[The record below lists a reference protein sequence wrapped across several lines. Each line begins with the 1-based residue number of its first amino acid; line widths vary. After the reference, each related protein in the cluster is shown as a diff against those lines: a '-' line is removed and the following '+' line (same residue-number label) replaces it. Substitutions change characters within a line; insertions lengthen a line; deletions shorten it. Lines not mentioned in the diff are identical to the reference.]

1 MKLAR
6 QVPRYRC
13 DFCTKVSTKPAM
25 VRHEPTC
32 FKNPNRF
39 CRKCDNT
46 SKHMEWEDRGDY
58 QVEVEV
64 DCIYCL
70 KYKEYTD
77 FLTTLT

>member
-1 MKLAR
+1 
-6 QVPRYRC
+6 
-13 DFCTKVSTKPAM
+13 
-25 VRHEPTC
+25 
-32 FKNPNRF
+32 
-39 CRKCDNT
+39 
-46 SKHMEWEDRGDY
+46 MEWEDRGDY